1 MGHAGEV
8 FFKIGML
15 WQSPDDGHT
24 KEDSQK
30 FARYGKG
37 RRVGQQWKIP
47 KVGILWHSL
56 DGRHAKAHHYS
67 WHVMAQYRSLI
78 VGML

>member
-1 MGHAGEV
+1 MLCEQKKNPRNKMPKVEVVMGHAGEV

-37 RRVGQQWKIP
+37 RRVG
-47 KVGILWHSL
+47 
-56 DGRHAKAHHYS
+56 
-67 WHVMAQYRSLI
+67 
-78 VGML
+78 